1 MSALPNPP
9 ALIEHKNMK
18 FLIMDAPS
26 DSNLGVYITEL
37 KKHKVK
43 DVVRVCDP
51 TYNTERLA
59 REGITVW
66 DWPFGDGEAPP
77 ANVINEWLALVQDRF
92 KKDSQECIAIH
103 CVAGL
108 GRAPVLVAVAL
119 VEAGLEAEDVVD
131 YIRQR
136 RRGAINSKQLK
147 FLQKYKPHSSNGKG
161 CVIS

>member
-108 GRAPVLVAVAL
+108 GR
-119 VEAGLEAEDVVD
+119 
-131 YIRQR
+131 
-136 RRGAINSKQLK
+136 
-147 FLQKYKPHSSNGKG
+147 
-161 CVIS
+161 CVISSFLSVRCGAHVQKRPRLSLCVVDFIVRHIA